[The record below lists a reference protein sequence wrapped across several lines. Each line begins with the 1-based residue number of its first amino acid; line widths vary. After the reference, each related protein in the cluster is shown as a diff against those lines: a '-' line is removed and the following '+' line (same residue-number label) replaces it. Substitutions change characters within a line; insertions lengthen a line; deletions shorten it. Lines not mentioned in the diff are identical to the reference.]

1 MTWRHLCAGLWAL
14 QSCLAAAAQ
23 PAAAVPLY
31 TDQNVPRDIYE
42 KMLKSQDLALNLHYE
57 EAEKQLREAR
67 ASIPDHPLGGVFL
80 LATRLSILQE
90 SLRRGNKEVPK
101 DFFKEVDALIA
112 QAQAQAEAYPK
123 SAYPKFYLG
132 AALGCRGLAKLY
144 TGHYLDS
151 YFDGRNGVDLVRQ
164 AVAIEPTLYDAYMGL
179 GQFEYYCGSLGGML
193 RFVLALKGSEEKGL
207 EMLQT
212 CGEKATYAAW
222 PCRLYRIK
230 LMIRE
235 QHQYEP
241 EAKELSLVIDRYPD
255 NFDLLRDLTLSLD
268 HGVKD
273 PDLLKQAERL
283 LAHLKAGWDL
293 PDYAKVD
300 VPALELSIAKA
311 WLADGLWQNAA
322 PHLQGLAKGK
332 GPVADEAQGL
342 LKPKGLP

>member
-1 MTWRHLCAGLWAL
+1 MIWRTLCTGLLAL

-31 TDQNVPRDIYE
+31 TDRNVPPDIYE
-42 KMLKSQDLALNLHYE
+42 KMLQSQDLALNLHYE
-57 EAEKQLREAR
+57 QAEKQLREAR
-67 ASIPDHPLGGVFL
+67 KAIPDHPLGGVFL
-80 LATRLSILQE
+80 LATRLSMLQE
-90 SLRRGNKEVPK
+90 SLRRGEHSVPK
-101 DFFKEVDALIA
+101 DFFTEVNALIS
-112 QAQAQAEAYPK
+112 QSQAQAELYPK

-151 YFDGRNGVDLVRQ
+151 YFDGKNGVELVRQ

-193 RFVLALKGSEEKGL
+193 RFILALKGSEEKGL
-207 EMLQT
+207 EMLST

-235 QHQYEP
+235 RGQYQA
-241 EAKELSLVIDRYPD
+241 EAQELAKVIERYPD
-255 NFDLLRDLTLSLD
+255 NYDLMRDVTLCLD

-273 PDLLKQAERL
+273 PALLAQAERL

-293 PDYAKVD
+293 PAYAKLD
-300 VPALELSIAKA
+300 KKDFEKSIAKA
-311 WLADGLWQNAA
+311 
-322 PHLQGLAKGK
+322 
-332 GPVADEAQGL
+332 
-342 LKPKGLP
+342 KGLP